1 MVVKIILIT
10 VVIFVFPGGIISAG
24 VNPAAFLDIGVGA
37 RALGMG
43 GAFVAVSDDAYA
55 SYWNPAG
62 LGRIKNIQSSLMLQ
76 KPGSAKWPGI
86 ENIAPTYQFFNIVVP
101 LGKAGV
107 MENGTVALSVILFG
121 INNIPHTY
129 IDSAGNLHRGS
140 FKDSESAYC
149 LSFGCPLFLNEFFAG
164 GSIKLISQEFSSI
177 QGAKAFGWDVD
188 VGMLILLSSRLHL
201 GFLVRKG
208 PVLKWENGH
217 IDKDMLN
224 SKIGISYNYNISKK
238 MNILGA
244 CDFIQ
249 KKYMPVKSSVGLEL
263 TFLPQFGKGFG
274 RIDST
279 QVRAGIDKFAIENR
293 YGNYEEQNR
302 NINWNIGLGMGLGV
316 YKFDMQLDYAFS
328 SEQCGSKHR
337 ISVIVKM

>member
-1 MVVKIILIT
+1 MNLKVILIT
-10 VVIFVFPGGIISAG
+10 SVTFIYTGSIISAG

-43 GAFVAVSDDAYA
+43 GAFVAVSDDATA

-62 LGRIKNIQSSLMLQ
+62 LGRLKKYMSSLMLQ

-101 LGKAGV
+101 LNKAGI
-107 MENGTVALSVILFG
+107 MENGAMALSVILFG

-129 IDSAGNLHRGS
+129 IDSAGNLYRGS

-177 QGAKAFGWDVD
+177 KGGKASGWDAD
-188 VGMLILLSSRLHL
+188 IGMLILLTSKFHL
-201 GFLVRKG
+201 GFLVSKG
-208 PVLKWENGH
+208 PELKWENGH
-217 IDKDMLN
+217 VDRDMLN
-224 SKIGISYNYNISKK
+224 SKIGISYNYSINPK

-249 KKYMPVKSSVGLEL
+249 KKYMPVKSSAGFEL

-274 RIDST
+274 RIDSA

-293 YGNYEEQNR
+293 YGSYEEQNR
-302 NINWNIGLGMGLGV
+302 NIKWNIGLGMGLGV

-337 ISVIVKM
+337 ISVILKM